1 MKEIPSLEKAEAI
14 SNYCLYLEFADG
26 VSGTIDLST
35 WKGKGVFEFWN
46 NEIEF
51 KNFKITSQ
59 NKLEW
64 NSDVDVDP
72 DAFYLK
78 LVNKNYFEYAGVV

>member
-1 MKEIPSLEKAEAI
+1 MKTIPSLTKAEAV

-26 VSGTIDLST
+26 VSGKIDLSE
-35 WKGKGVFEFWN
+35 WKGNGVFEFWN
-46 NEIEF
+46 DEMEF
-51 KNFKITSQ
+51 KNFKITIN

-64 NSDVDVDP
+64 KEDVDVDP